1 MPTPRT
7 SALVLIVLA
16 AAATRLLPHPPN
28 LTSITAVAL
37 FGGAYFSSRWLAF
50 AVPLLALA
58 LSDLVLGVYW
68 SWSPMMAFQPHMWVQ
83 YAAFAGVVLIGM
95 SLRGRADALRVAGAT
110 LASAVMFFAVT
121 NFAEWAFQPWYPK
134 TVEGLSA
141 AYVAAIPF
149 FRNSLLGD
157 LAYVAL
163 LFGGMHLL
171 EARFAGLRAPAALQ
185 RP

>member
-1 MPTPRT
+1 MPNPRT
-7 SALVLIVLA
+7 SALVLIILA

-28 LTSITAVAL
+28 MTSITAVAL

-68 SWSPMMAFQPHMWVQ
+68 SWSMMAFQPHMWVQ
-83 YAAFAGVVLIGM
+83 YLAFAGVVLIGL
-95 SLRGRADALRVAGAT
+95 SLRRRASVARVAGAT
-110 LASAVMFFAVT
+110 LASAVMFFIVT
-121 NFAEWAFQPWYPK
+121 NFAEWVFQAWYPK
-134 TVEGLSA
+134 TFEGLTA
-141 AYVAAIPF
+141 AYIAAIPF
-149 FRNSLLGD
+149 FRNSLIGD
-157 LAYVAL
+157 FAYVTL

-171 EARFAGLRAPAALQ
+171 ESRFSALRAPTLPQ